1 MGVRASVGQ
10 WVSGS
15 VVQSVRIL
23 VTRIVSCLPGSRA
36 PIADGEHLVLFRQ
49 SINGLSERGRT
60 HRLGRVHVSSRARR
74 IWQ

>member
-15 VVQSVRIL
+15 VVQNVRIL
-23 VTRIVSCLPGSRA
+23 VTRIISCLPGSGA

-49 SINGLSERGRT
+49 QLT
-60 HRLGRVHVSSRARR
+60 A
-74 IWQ
+74 